1 MLHLEVFIL
10 SFQFPVDV
18 LEIFVSQPLI
28 LHIGLKLLNLLF
40 TLLHRLYVLTFE
52 KLELRGQLIHGI
64 LLVRLR
70 QRYLSL
76 PSEALGRLLLIAC
89 AKTAVLVGHVDWVIC
104 HNLLH
109 SELVRLHLLFGTA
122 DDIVLLIVLL

>member
-1 MLHLEVFIL
+1 M
-10 SFQFPVDV
+10 
-18 LEIFVSQPLI
+18 
-28 LHIGLKLLNLLF
+28 
-40 TLLHRLYVLTFE
+40 LTFE
-52 KLELRGQLIHGI
+52 KLELRGQLIHGV

-109 SELVRLHLLFGTA
+109 SELVRLHLLFGAA

>member
-52 KLELRGQLIHGI
+52 KLELRGQLIHGV

-109 SELVRLHLLFGTA
+109 SELVRLHLLFGAA